1 MKASLVCAA
10 LEPRDGGRA
19 YWFDQMPMAGC
30 SGTAAGNSWVGNVFC
45 QQQAELDAIIADPR
59 TEFSFPIDVIGT
71 ELAYS
76 DAIEIPPAARGR
88 IIAWCASTYGAEF
101 GQAVAANA
109 KNRRFVAEMILRK
122 ASGVPDADPLNGF
135 RIGW

>member
-59 TEFSFPIDVIGT
+59 TEFSFPIDVIGP
-71 ELAYS
+71 ELAS
-76 DAIEIPPAARGR
+76 SAALEKPPAARGGVY
-88 IIAWCASTYGAEF
+88 AWCAWTHGA
-101 GQAVAANA
+101 
-109 KNRRFVAEMILRK
+109 
-122 ASGVPDADPLNGF
+122 
-135 RIGW
+135 